1 MLAICLTALA
11 VGAAGEALASTG
23 QARCVVLSDAPPYP
37 MQLFDVT
44 WFRPVHMNCL
54 QLGDVM
60 DKERLVDHCA
70 VKEDTLLVLDGKI
83 ATPEQL
89 LQPGRRVMFW
99 ENRHA
104 FKLVAGATDNL
115 EKVYGRVKEC
125 DAARGSVVLTV
136 YAGDV
141 PPESWV
147 LMSDSNYV
155 VRKPFEKTFR
165 LTEKTLTLKDGAP
178 AGRDEVLAAGNQIE
192 LLPERARHV
201 VAAWSERPPLHVQF
215 GEHREAYMVTVK
227 GLGPLTVVKEA
238 DGRESPA
245 ELRMADGFRIAFGS
259 HIEPVS
265 YKGLVHPR
273 LRVGLRGV
281 MLRDGKGYRMV
292 FPSADDSI
300 LEGTIKSVAPGG
312 KSFVAQV
319 AEGKTARDVEVAP
332 VADSAFILDG
342 RASTAAETLK
352 PGRLVRIAPPR
363 PAVLDWSSQG
373 NVYVNAN
380 VFYLNETQGTEM
392 PETKPFAGGP

>member
-1 MLAICLTALA
+1 MTASLLAALV
-11 VGAAGEALASTG
+11 VGIAGEALASTG
-23 QARCVVLSDAPPYP
+23 QARCVVLSDAPSYP

-54 QLGDVM
+54 QFGDVK

-70 VKEDTLLVLDGKI
+70 IREDTLLVLDGKI
-83 ATPEQL
+83 ATAEQL

-99 ENRHA
+99 ENRHV

-115 EKVYGRVKEC
+115 EKVYGRIKQS
-125 DAARGSVVLTV
+125 DAAGGSLVLTV

-147 LMSDSNYV
+147 LMSNLSYV

-165 LTEKTLTLKDGAP
+165 LAERTLYLKDGVR

-201 VAAWSERPPLHVQF
+201 VAAWSERPPLHVRF
-215 GEHREAYMVTVK
+215 DERREGYMVTVK
-227 GLGPLTVVKEA
+227 GLGPLTVVKEV
-238 DGRESPA
+238 DGSESPA
-245 ELRMADGFRIAFGS
+245 DLRMADGFRIAFGS

-265 YKGLVHPR
+265 YQRLVHPR
-273 LRVGLRGV
+273 LKVGLRGV
-281 MLRDGKGYRMV
+281 MFRDGKGYRMV

-312 KSFVAQV
+312 KSFVAAV
-319 AEGKTARDVEVAP
+319 AGGGTARDVEVAP
-332 VADSAFILDG
+332 VADSAFILNG

-380 VFYLNETQGTEM
+380 VFYLNETQGAEM
-392 PETKPFAGGP
+392 PETKPFP